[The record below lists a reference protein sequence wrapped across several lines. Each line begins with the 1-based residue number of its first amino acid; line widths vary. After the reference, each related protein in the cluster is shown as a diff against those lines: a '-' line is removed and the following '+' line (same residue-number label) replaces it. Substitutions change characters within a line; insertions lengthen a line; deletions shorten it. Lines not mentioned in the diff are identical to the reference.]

1 MNEAK
6 LRRQMVKA
14 SLDLI
19 DLGLNRGASGNLS
32 VRSGAGFLITPSGL
46 SPEETS
52 SADIA
57 FMDFSGNWQG
67 RCKPSSEWRFHRDIL
82 AARPEVSV
90 IVHTHS
96 MFATTLA
103 CLGQDV
109 PAFHYM
115 IAVAG
120 GKDIRCT
127 PYATFGEQALSDHAV
142 KALQGRKA
150 CLLGNHGMIAL
161 GDSLASTIALAVE
174 TEALCEQYW
183 RTLQIGQPNLLSD
196 AEMDVVLEKFKHY
209 GAHAEKS

>member
-1 MNEAK
+1 MSETK

-14 SLDLI
+14 SLELI
-19 DLGLNRGASGNLS
+19 ELGLNRGASGNLS
-32 VRSGAGFLITPSGL
+32 VRSGEGFLITPTGL
-46 SPEETS
+46 SPEEIS
-52 SADIA
+52 AADIA

-82 AARPEVSV
+82 AARPEVNA

-115 IAVAG
+115 LAITG
-120 GKDIRCT
+120 GKNIRCT

-142 KALQGRKA
+142 KALQDRKA
-150 CLLGNHGMIAL
+150 CLLGNHGMIVL
-161 GDSLASTIALAVE
+161 GDSLANTIALAVE
-174 TEALCEQYW
+174 VEALCEQYW

-196 AEMDVVLEKFKHY
+196 AEMDIVLEKFKHY
-209 GAHAEKS
+209 GKPHKNK

>member
-1 MNEAK
+1 MNESK

-32 VRSGAGFLITPSGL
+32 VRSGNGFLITPSGL

-52 SADIA
+52 ATDIA
-57 FMDFSGNWQG
+57 FMDFPGNWQG

-82 AARPEVSV
+82 AARPEVNV

-103 CLGQDV
+103 CMGRDI

-120 GKDIRCT
+120 SKDIRCA
-127 PYATFGEQALSDHAV
+127 PYATFGGQALSDHAV
-142 KALQGRKA
+142 KALEGRKA

-161 GDSLASTIALAVE
+161 GDSLANTIALAVE
-174 TEALCEQYW
+174 VEALCEQYW
-183 RTLQIGQPNLLSD
+183 RTLQIGTPNLLPD
-196 AEMDVVLEKFKHY
+196 AEMDIVLEKFKHY
-209 GAHAEKS
+209 GAHADKS